1 MNPLQVDSVSS
12 STSNEAAAESSKLI
26 KSAPPDQAS
35 DVVAAVKDEPIG
47 EELEDEVSDIVWPG
61 VNSCH
66 SKCVGFDIELLGLVV
81 DAVVDWHGG

>member
-47 EELEDEVSDIVWPG
+47 EELEDEVSDIV
-61 VNSCH
+61 
-66 SKCVGFDIELLGLVV
+66 
-81 DAVVDWHGG
+81 